1 MHSRTKKDS
10 VSISENKNLG
20 TKDVLRNNL
29 VILEEDSRREMK
41 KTKGEKEHKLN
52 ELLDNIKK
60 LLEVFKILRGKYED
74 DYEKFEYELSYRD
87 AAQVFDAYAVNN
99 NFKKSVRDA
108 LVSDADSV
116 V

>member
-1 MHSRTKKDS
+1 MRIIK
-10 VSISENKNLG
+10 E
-20 TKDVLRNNL
+20 R
-29 VILEEDSRREMK
+29 

-99 NFKKSVRDA
+99 NFKKSLRDV